1 MNLQSK
7 CHISEKIQYK
17 KTMNK
22 HKYLPLIVAAGF
34 IASLA
39 AVVPVF
45 AAMQTGQNWQS
56 SRSGGARNG
65 MMPGVAG
72 NVTAISGTTLT
83 VTRKTRPNATSTA
96 ATVYTVDASNAQ
108 IVKDGATS
116 TIASIA
122 TGDTV
127 MVQGTVTGTDVA
139 ATVIR
144 DGVSEKNGTAGN
156 ESKTPHRNA
165 TSTPSASLIQGNGEP
180 IVAGSITTIS
190 GTTVTITNASNVTY
204 AIDAS
209 NAKIIKNG
217 TSTGISDIATGDN
230 IIVQGTVNGTSVV
243 ASSLMDQGAGKQN
256 GAHAATSTSTVQTS
270 HFDIFGALGTIG
282 NFFKHLF
289 GF

>member
-1 MNLQSK
+1 
-7 CHISEKIQYK
+7 
-17 KTMNK
+17 MNK

-34 IASLA
+34 IASLT
-39 AVVPVF
+39 AVIPVF
-45 AAMQTGQNWQS
+45 AAMQTGQNWEGG
-56 SRSGGARNG
+56 RSGGTHNG
-65 MMPGVAG
+65 MMPGIAG

-96 ATVYTVDASNAQ
+96 ATVYTVDASNARV
-108 IVKDGATS
+108 VKDGATS
-116 TIASIA
+116 TVASIA
-122 TGDTV
+122 TGDMV

-144 DGVSEKNGTAGN
+144 DGISGKNGTAGN
-156 ESKTPHRNA
+156 DSKTLHRNT
-165 TSTPSASLIQGNGEP
+165 TSTPPVALIQGNGEP

-190 GTTVTITNASNVTY
+190 GTTVTIVNDSNVTY
-204 AIDAS
+204 TIDAS

-217 TSTGISDIATGDN
+217 TSTGISGIATGDN

-243 ASSLMDQGAGKQN
+243 ASSLMDQGTRSGT
-256 GAHAATSTSTVQTS
+256 HAATSTSPDQAS
-270 HFDIFGALGTIG
+270 HFNIFGALGTIG